1 MKKSALRKFLQLLCV
16 LFLLLPQSA
25 QAQDITRGNLY
36 NLKTASFPVIKVSVD
51 VYDATGNLITGLTG
65 SDFTILEDGLER
77 PLDAVESIDPGL
89 EFVAAINPGYS
100 FSILDDKARSR
111 YDKIAAELGTWA
123 RHLSGTGNNAY
134 SLVTAGGPSAF
145 HVSDPKSWLV
155 SLEAYQ
161 PDTKKLVPSLDILS
175 QAIDLASTSLLQPGA
190 RRAILFIT
198 PMAGMEDLST
208 LQSLASRAIQLDV
221 HVFVWVVAPADS
233 PLAPGYQALIDLA
246 DQTGGKLFLYS
257 GSEALPSLAE
267 YLAPLQSSYQLTYT
281 SGLTS
286 PGSHTLAV
294 QVTVADG
301 QIDLGPLEFE
311 MDIQP
316 PNPIMVSPP
325 SQILRQYP
333 VPGNYDTASL
343 APASQVIEL
352 IIEFPDG
359 KPRPLASTSLIVD
372 GENVAK
378 NTIEPFDVFTW
389 DLSGY
394 TSNGRHEIQVMVVDV
409 FGLQKTSISIPITV
423 NIAGTPDKLTIFLER
438 YGQWL
443 VMGAALLASL
453 GLAVLLISIT
463 RRRRARKQASRT
475 AIKTN
480 LIPIDEKQSI
490 LQKRSKQSFAYLE
503 PLLQTGQTPGAG
515 ILQLPVREIS
525 FGSDPTKSAYVLED
539 ASIEA
544 LHAIIC
550 RTEDTFTIQDQ
561 GSIAG
566 TWVNYEMLIGDDE
579 RRLKH
584 GDIIHFGLLAYRFQL
599 RTPPERSG
607 PRVIPDHSRP

>member
-1 MKKSALRKFLQLLCV
+1 MDQRVPRERSEFLAG
-16 LFLLLPQSA
+16 QS
-25 QAQDITRGNLY
+25 
-36 NLKTASFPVIKVSVD
+36 
-51 VYDATGNLITGLTG
+51 G
-65 SDFTILEDGLER
+65 SQ
-77 PLDAVESIDPGL
+77 PA
-89 EFVAAINPGYS
+89 
-100 FSILDDKARSR
+100 DD
-111 YDKIAAELGTWA
+111 
-123 RHLSGTGNNAY
+123 
-134 SLVTAGGPSAF
+134 
-145 HVSDPKSWLV
+145 
-155 SLEAYQ
+155 Q
-161 PDTKKLVPSLDILS
+161 KLMPTLDILAQS
-175 QAIDLASTSLLQPGA
+175 IDLASTSLLEPGA
-190 RRAILFIT
+190 RRAVLFIT
-198 PMAGMEDLST
+198 PMAGMEELST

-246 DQTGGKLFLYS
+246 EQTGGKLFLYS

-286 PGSHTLAV
+286 SGSHTLAV

-423 NIAGTPDKLTIFLER
+423 NIAETPDKLTIFLER

-475 AIKTN
+475 AIKQISSRSTRR
-480 LIPIDEKQSI
+480 QSI
-490 LQKRSKQSFAYLE
+490 CKNVQNKVSPTSNPYCKQAKRQAQGSCNCQSERSA
-503 PLLQTGQTPGAG
+503 
-515 ILQLPVREIS
+515 
-525 FGSDPTKSAYVLED
+525 FGSDPTK
-539 ASIEA
+539 
-544 LHAIIC
+544 IC
-550 RTEDTFTIQDQ
+550 LC
-561 GSIAG
+561 AG
-566 TWVNYEMLIGDDE
+566 
-579 RRLKH
+579 RCFH
-584 GDIIHFGLLAYRFQL
+584 
-599 RTPPERSG
+599 
-607 PRVIPDHSRP
+607 